1 MNFQLKENVLMY
13 NVNIFAFI
21 PTQLQNI
28 ASNILVG
35 GAYES
40 HRVVLHTQT
49 GLQLE
54 AITPKLEPEPTLRPV
69 SSKVSGRGR
78 WYLQERFGF
87 RGPLQETQINMPLQE
102 FQTPPGH
109 EIWGREASAYGDSFP
124 TPIWKRKKKKME
136 AARGTVKRSW
146 KLSKHYPS
154 SGFFVSLKEKKK
166 HSRPTLQPSCLQW

>member
-1 MNFQLKENVLMY
+1 MNFQFKENVLMY

-78 WYLQERFGF
+78 
-87 RGPLQETQINMPLQE
+87 
-102 FQTPPGH
+102 
-109 EIWGREASAYGDSFP
+109 
-124 TPIWKRKKKKME
+124 
-136 AARGTVKRSW
+136 
-146 KLSKHYPS
+146 
-154 SGFFVSLKEKKK
+154 
-166 HSRPTLQPSCLQW
+166 